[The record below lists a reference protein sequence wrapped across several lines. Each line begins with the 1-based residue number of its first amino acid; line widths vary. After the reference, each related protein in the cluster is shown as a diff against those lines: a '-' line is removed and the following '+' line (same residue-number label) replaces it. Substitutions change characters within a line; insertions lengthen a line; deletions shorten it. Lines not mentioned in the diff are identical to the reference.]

1 MSRHVA
7 SCSFGK
13 DSVATVL
20 LALEHGEPLDEVAYC
35 EVMFDDVISGEIPE
49 HIDFIHEKAIP
60 AFERYGIKTAV
71 LRSDWTYVKHFTAT
85 IARGRWK
92 GKIRGFPLCGICTIC
107 RDCKL
112 PPIREYVNALPE
124 GTVQYIGIAK
134 DEQERLLRL
143 DGKRVSLLDKYGL
156 TEWDAHELCKRHGLL
171 SPIYEFT
178 DRGGCW
184 FCPNAKEKE
193 LRHLYDHHKDLWARM
208 MQLQA
213 LPNKCTELFN
223 RTQRFSDIDRDF
235 WIADQQMTIFDLFP
249 K

>member
-1 MSRHVA
+1 MKHIA

-20 LALEHGEPLDEVAYC
+20 LALQNNEPIDEIVYC
-35 EVMFDDVISGEIPE
+35 EVMFDKKISGEIPE
-49 HIDFIHEKAIP
+49 HRAFIYENAIP
-60 AFERYGIKTAV
+60 FFKQCGVKTVV
-71 LRSDWTYVKHFTAT
+71 LKAEWTYIDHFYAVVKSGAH
-85 IARGRWK
+85 K
-92 GKIRGFPLCGICTIC
+92 GLLRGFPICGICSIC

-112 PPIREYVNALPE
+112 PPIRGYIKNQPTD
-124 GTVQYIGIAK
+124 TVQYIGIAK

-143 DGKRVSLLDKYGL
+143 DGQRVSLLDKYGI
-156 TEWDAHELCKRHGLL
+156 TENMAVNICKKNGLL

-193 LRHLYDHHKDLWARM
+193 LRHLYDHHKDLWERM
-208 MQLQA
+208 LELQSEQ
-213 LPNKCTELFN
+213 NKSSELFN
-223 RTQRFSDIDRDF
+223 RKQKFSDIDRKFKLDD
-235 WIADQQMTIFDLFP
+235 AQLSIFDFM